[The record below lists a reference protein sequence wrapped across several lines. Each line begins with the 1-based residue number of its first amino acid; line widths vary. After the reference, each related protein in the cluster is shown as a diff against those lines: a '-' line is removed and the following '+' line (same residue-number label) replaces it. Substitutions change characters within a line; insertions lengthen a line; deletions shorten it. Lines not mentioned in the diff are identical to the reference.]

1 MTCTA
6 CGTENE
12 AGRKFCMEC
21 GAPLARMC
29 PSCGAANPEA
39 GKF

>member
-1 MTCTA
+1 MNCQT

-21 GAPLARMC
+21 GAALALTC
-29 PSCGAANPEA
+29 AA
-39 GKF
+39 